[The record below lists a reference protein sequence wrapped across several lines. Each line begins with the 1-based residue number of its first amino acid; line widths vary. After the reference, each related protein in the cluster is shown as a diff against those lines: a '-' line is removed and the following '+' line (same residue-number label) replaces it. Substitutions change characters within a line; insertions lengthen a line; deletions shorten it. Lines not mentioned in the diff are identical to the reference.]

1 MHKFAYKWIQNGRHV
16 AHWSLC
22 FNIIIMYKY
31 IFMSKM
37 IFAGRRTD
45 CIINDNFPV
54 VIPTYTPN
62 LHKHAYELYVQNGR
76 HLTYL

>member
-1 MHKFAYKWIQNGRHV
+1 MDSKWPPCSQ
-16 AHWSLC
+16 LKPM
-22 FNIIIMYKY
+22 FNMYKY

-37 IFAGRRTD
+37 IFGGRRTD

-62 LHKHAYELYVQNGR
+62 LHKHAYELYIQNGR